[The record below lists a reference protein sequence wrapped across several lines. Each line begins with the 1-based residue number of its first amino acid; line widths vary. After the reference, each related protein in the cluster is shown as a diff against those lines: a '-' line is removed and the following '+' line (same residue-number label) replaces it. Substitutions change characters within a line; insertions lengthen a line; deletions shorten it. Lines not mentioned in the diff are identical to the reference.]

1 MNRKLRS
8 VLFVTALCLALV
20 TLCIPSLG
28 QVLRGSI
35 SGTVK
40 DPQGA
45 VVTGAQVKATEAGTG
60 VVHTATTDNSG
71 LFHFSLIPA
80 GIYKVEISKQGFKT
94 AVQSSIQVSAGSDNN
109 IGAIGM
115 SVGEVGTTVEVTSEA
130 PLIETATSQVTN
142 TFSGTTL
149 ATFAGIQENQ
159 GLDNLALFVPGVS
172 SVRDNSFSNTNGG
185 AGFSS
190 NGLRGRNN
198 DQEIDGQNNNDNS
211 VAGPALFVSD
221 VEFVQQYVLVTNQF
235 GPEYGRNAGAVV
247 NIITKSGTNTWHGSV
262 YANENAS
269 NLNSLNNIQKNTDQF
284 GNPFSTDAFGNRLTK
299 QPRLNDEF
307 GGFTIGG
314 PMIKSKLFLFG
325 GFDQELIS
333 TNSIDSTNSLTPTPA
348 GLAQLNSCFPASTSI
363 AAFNK
368 VGPYAISGGNPFPSG
383 NFTTVNVGACA
394 NVPFAGV
401 TRILST
407 PTHSFNFTD
416 RVDWQGTR
424 HSLMARYLFNRTNVF
439 NNDFGQAAAGFPVN
453 VPALSQ
459 ALLFGDTFNISSRM
473 VNEFRVGFSRLNVDF
488 GGNSLGT
495 VPTADHVDQAVTN
508 VSFNQPGVSFLG
520 IGAATNLP
528 QSRIVNTWQV
538 QDNWNYVIGKHT
550 LKAGVNCTYQ
560 RSPNVFL
567 PTIDGQFRYGSW
579 TSFANNTPNRVQL
592 AAGDPSL
599 DFREYDTF
607 LYVGDDWKIS
617 QHLTL
622 NLGLTWTY
630 YGQPANLF
638 NSITQPRESNPGTA
652 FWASTV
658 TPATTVV
665 PPGFPP
671 CCGSQLGQSIPLLG
685 TRAFPTFPAPKNS
698 FGPSIGFAY
707 SPQWGGF
714 LTGNGKTVFRG
725 GYRLLYDPPFY
736 NIYIN
741 MSSSAPEVFTQSFA
755 GGAASSKPLPSTPT
769 GPVVR
774 GTYAAFLQ
782 KGVFDPR
789 QFNDT
794 SMSPDFGPDKV
805 HSWSFGFERE
815 LSKNSAFEARYAGNT
830 GTNLFQSVNGNPDV
844 AGLLASPG
852 GASLIPAG
860 VTACPSAN
868 AVVANAVGRASCNLG
883 IIRDRTNGGSSS
895 YNGLQMEFR
904 ANNLFKQLTI
914 RSAYTWSK
922 TLDNVSEIFSTGAG
936 GNTTTWAQNP
946 FNTNSAERSF
956 SGLDYPH
963 QLSFLITEEVPFFKD
978 QKGVAGH
985 ILGGWVLSGNYIIAS
1000 GQRYT
1005 PVQAVSAFLTD
1016 GLSNFITGAAPT
1028 NPFDAFSGGVPT
1040 TAAQFNNNVGG
1051 GFLGA
1056 FVGFDT
1062 ARPFL
1067 GNKSA
1072 PVTSVGMYAADAC
1085 FLFSLTGSDPL
1096 CSGNPNQLI
1105 SLTAVGA
1112 SGCESKDTIACPFV
1126 PVTKDQVRFIANTE
1140 QSQAVFG
1147 TPFGNMPRNLPQD
1160 AITNFANFSI
1170 AKRFKISERTSF
1182 EFRSTFLN
1190 VFNHQNFLSVDA
1202 FLEDAGNFAPGTGF
1216 GNPAVT
1222 NTTFV
1227 GSNGGTR
1234 RINFGGTFRF

>member
-20 TLCIPSLG
+20 ALCLPSLG

-60 VVHTATTDNSG
+60 TVHTTATDNSG

-80 GIYKVEISKQGFKT
+80 GTYKVEVTKQGFKT
-94 AVQSSIQVSAGSDNN
+94 AVQSSVQVTAGSENN

-115 SVGEVGTTVEVTSEA
+115 SVGEIGTTVEVTSEA

-262 YANENAS
+262 YENENAS

-284 GNPFSTDAFGNRLTK
+284 GNPFSTDAAGNRLTK

-314 PMIKSKLFLFG
+314 PFVKSKVFFFG
-325 GFDQELIS
+325 GFDQEIIS
-333 TNSIDSTNSLTPTPA
+333 TNSIMSSGNALTPTPA
-348 GLAQLNSCFPASTSI
+348 GLAQLNGCFPASVSLH
-363 AAFNK
+363 AFNT
-368 VGPYAISGGNPFPSG
+368 VGPYAISGGNPFPG
-383 NFTTVNVGACA
+383 AATPLNVGACA
-394 NVPFAGV
+394 NVPFSNV
-401 TRILST
+401 TRVLAT
-407 PTHSFNFTD
+407 PVHNFNFTN
-416 RVDWQGTR
+416 RADWQGTK
-424 HSLMARYLFNRTNVF
+424 HALMARYLYNRGNTFNV
-439 NNDFGQAAAGFPVN
+439 DFGDGGAGYPVN
-453 VPALSQ
+453 VTALSQ
-459 ALLFGDTFNISSRM
+459 AILVGDTFNISSRM
-473 VNEFRVGFSRLNVDF
+473 VNEARVGFNRLNVDF

-495 VPTADHVDQAVTN
+495 VPTANAVDQAVTRIT
-508 VSFNQPGVSFLG
+508 FQAPGFAAV
-520 IGAATNLP
+520 GAATNLP
-528 QSRIVNTWQV
+528 QSRIVNSWQV
-538 QDNWNYVIGKHT
+538 QDNWNWVLGKHT
-550 LKAGVNCTYQ
+550 LKAGVNWTYQ
-560 RSPNVFL
+560 RSPNIFL
-567 PTIDGQFRYGSW
+567 PLIDGAFRFSSW
-579 TSFANNTPNRVQL
+579 NAFVNNVPNRVQI
-592 AAGDPSL
+592 ADGNPSL

-607 LYVGDDWKIS
+607 LYAGDDWKIS
-617 QHLTL
+617 QSLTL

-638 NSITQPRESNPGTA
+638 NQITHPRESNAATA
-652 FWASTV
+652 LW
-658 TPATTVV
+658 ATTSSA
-665 PPGFPP
+665 GTSA
-671 CCGSQLGQSIPLLG
+671 GINRQGQPIPLDG
-685 TRAFPTFPAPKNS
+685 VRAFPTFPAPKNS

-741 MSSSAPEVFTQSFA
+741 MSSSAPEVFLQNLPGPGT
-755 GGAASSKPLPSTPT
+755 KPLPANPRGPNVRAAYSSFLTP
-769 GPVVR
+769 
-774 GTYAAFLQ
+774 
-782 KGVFDPR
+782 GVFDPR

-794 SMSPDFGPDKV
+794 TMAPNFGPDRV

-815 LSKNSAFEARYAGNT
+815 LSKNAAFEARYAGNS
-830 GTNLFQSVNGNPDV
+830 GQNLFQSVNGNPDV
-844 AGLLASPG
+844 AGLQSFPG
-852 GASLIPAG
+852 LPAGLIPAG
-860 VTACPSAN
+860 VTPCPAAN
-868 AVVANAVGRASCNLG
+868 AVVAAAIGRESCDLG
-883 IIRDRTNGGSSS
+883 ITRSRTNGGSST
-895 YNGLQMEFR
+895 YNALQTEFR

-914 RSAYTWSK
+914 RTAYTWSK

-946 FNTNSAERSF
+946 FNTSSAERSF
-956 SGLDYPH
+956 SGLDFPH
-963 QLSFLITEEVPFFKD
+963 QWTLLVTEELPFFKA
-978 QKGVAGH
+978 QHGVAGH
-985 ILGGWVLSGNYIIAS
+985 ILGGWVLNGNYIIAS

-1005 PVQAVSAFLTD
+1005 PIQAFSAFATQ
-1016 GLSNFITGAAPT
+1016 
-1028 NPFDAFSGGVPT
+1028 GG
-1040 TAAQFNNNVGG
+1040 NYSDI

-1062 ARPFL
+1062 ARPFMGSL
-1067 GNKSA
+1067 SA
-1072 PVTSVGMYAADAC
+1072 PATAVGMFAGDAC
-1085 FLFSLTGSDPL
+1085 AIFSSSGVDPL
-1096 CSGNPNQLI
+1096 CLNNPNQLI

-1112 SGCESKDTIACPFV
+1112 SGCETLEDPTGATHLHDCPYV
-1126 PVTKDQVRFIANTE
+1126 PVTKNQVRFIMN
-1140 QSQAVFG
+1140 SGQAQTVFG
-1147 TPFGNMPRNLPQD
+1147 TPFGNMPRNLPVD
-1160 AITNFANFSI
+1160 AISNFASFAVI
-1170 AKRFKISERTSF
+1170 KKFKISERTSF
-1182 EFRSTFLN
+1182 EFRASMLN
-1190 VFNHQNFLSVDA
+1190 VFNHQNFASVDA
-1202 FLEDAGNFAPGTGF
+1202 FMEDAGLYQPGTGF
-1216 GNPAVT
+1216 GQTSVT
-1222 NTTFV
+1222 NSTFV
-1227 GSNGGTR
+1227 GSNNGTR

>member
-20 TLCIPSLG
+20 ALCIPSLG

-35 SGTVK
+35 SGSVK

-60 VVHTATTDNSG
+60 TVHTTSTDSSG

-80 GIYKVEISKQGFKT
+80 GTYKVEITHQGFKT
-94 AVQSSIQVSAGSDNN
+94 AVQSSIQVTAGSDNN
-109 IGAIGM
+109 VGAIGM
-115 SVGEVGTTVEVTSEA
+115 AVGEVGTIVEVTSDA

-159 GLDNLALFVPGVS
+159 GLDQLALFVPGVS

-262 YANENAS
+262 YANENNS
-269 NLNSLNNIQKNTDQF
+269 NLNSLNNSQKQGFVTDPAT
-284 GNPFSTDAFGNRLTK
+284 GLPFTK

-314 PMIKSKLFLFG
+314 PLVKSKVFLFG
-325 GFDQELIS
+325 GFNQELIS
-333 TNSIDSTNSLTPTPA
+333 TISPFSTGSITPTPS
-348 GLAQLNSCFPASTSI
+348 GLAQLNGCFPASTSLQ
-363 AAFNK
+363 AFDK
-368 VGPYAISGGNPFPSG
+368 VGPYAISGGNPFPTKVQLPG
-383 NFTTVNVGACA
+383 GPGFVNINVGACA
-394 NVPFAGV
+394 GVQFGAV
-401 TRILST
+401 TRELST
-407 PTHSFNFTD
+407 PSHAFNFTN

-424 HSLMARYLFNRTNVF
+424 HALMARYLFNRTNVF
-439 NNDFGQAAAGFPVN
+439 NNDFGDAASGYPVN

-473 VNEFRVGFSRLNVDF
+473 VNEARVGFSRLNVDF

-495 VPTADHVDQAVTN
+495 VPTADHVDQAVTR
-508 VSFNQPGVSFLG
+508 VTFNGAGTNFTP

-528 QSRIVNTWQV
+528 QSRIVNSWQL
-538 QDNWNYVIGKHT
+538 QDNWNYVVGKHT
-550 LKAGVNCTYQ
+550 LKAGVNWTYQ

-567 PTIDGQFRYGSW
+567 PLIDGSFRFTNW
-579 TSFANNTPNRVQL
+579 TSFVNNTPNRVQI

-607 LYVGDDWKIS
+607 LYAGDDWKIS

-638 NSITQPRESNPGTA
+638 NSITQPRESNPATA
-652 FWASTV
+652 LW
-658 TPATTVV
+658 ATTSSAGTTAGVNR
-665 PPGFPP
+665 
-671 CCGSQLGQSIPLLG
+671 QGQPIPLNG
-685 TRAFPTFPAPKNS
+685 VRDFPTFPAPKNS

-741 MSSSAPEVFTQSFA
+741 MSSSAPEVFTQSFT
-755 GGAASSKPLPSTPT
+755 AAQSATKPLPSNPI

-774 GTYAAFLQ
+774 STYAAFLQ

-789 QFNDT
+789 QFTDT
-794 SMSPDFGPDKV
+794 SMTPNFGPDKV

-815 LSKNSAFEARYAGNT
+815 ISKNAAFEARYAGNS
-830 GTNLFQSVNGNPDV
+830 GQNLFQSVNGNPDV
-844 AGLLASPG
+844 AGLQSFPSLPAG
-852 GASLIPAG
+852 LIPAG

-868 AVVANAVGRASCNLG
+868 AVVSNAIGRASCDLG
-883 IIRDRTNGGSSS
+883 ILRTRTNGGSSS
-895 YNGLQMEFR
+895 YNALQTEFR

-914 RSAYTWSK
+914 RTAYTWSK

-946 FNTNSAERSF
+946 FNTSSAERSF
-956 SGLDYPH
+956 SGLDFPH
-963 QLSFLITEEVPFFKD
+963 QWTFLVTEEVPFFKD

-1005 PVQAVSAFLTD
+1005 PVQGFSAFAGQAGNYSD
-1016 GLSNFITGAAPT
+1016 I
-1028 NPFDAFSGGVPT
+1028 
-1040 TAAQFNNNVGG
+1040 

-1067 GNKSA
+1067 GSMSA
-1072 PVTSVGMYAADAC
+1072 P
-1085 FLFSLTGSDPL
+1085 
-1096 CSGNPNQLI
+1096 Q
-1105 SLTAVGA
+1105 TAVGIFA
-1112 SGCESKDTIACPFV
+1112 GDACNLFEPNGGPGTPCAVPANELLSMTAMGPNCGRGATDTLGNPISCSVV
-1126 PVTKDQVRFIANTE
+1126 PVSKNQVRFIINSGEA
-1140 QSQAVFG
+1140 QSIFG

-1160 AITNFANFSI
+1160 AISNFANFSI
-1170 AKRFKISERTSF
+1170 TKRFKISERTSF
-1182 EFRSTFLN
+1182 EFRTSLLN

-1202 FLEDAGNFAPGTGF
+1202 FVEDAGQHTGGTGF
-1216 GNPAVT
+1216 GDPSVT
-1222 NTTFV
+1222 NSTFV